1 MRLIGRLTGPWRSRP
16 VAPARRAPRRR
27 RRRRPAAACLARGL
41 THCWAWALRVSRLS
55 AVTCCYGLVA
65 RRTEH
70 DESAIRLG
78 ALTEGW
84 DAGAPHPSVLSCS
97 EELVRLCGARP
108 SSGAEHP
115 EMSTSDTKAQN
126 GTEPARRN
134 RMISTFCFTGRR
146 HRGSFVSD
154 LDTKPLNTQEDQPES
169 PWMKPSAITADDP
182 MASRPTRRTHTPGST
197 SPSCSP
203 S

>member
-1 MRLIGRLTGPWRSRP
+1 MRSIGRLTGPWRSRP

-27 RRRRPAAACLARGL
+27 RRRRPAAACLAREP
-41 THCWAWALRVSRLS
+41 TRCWAWALRVSRLS

-97 EELVRLCGARP
+97 EELAA
-108 SSGAEHP
+108 SA
-115 EMSTSDTKAQN
+115 
-126 GTEPARRN
+126 ARRD
-134 RMISTFCFTGRR
+134 RADQAR
-146 HRGSFVSD
+146 HRVPAGRGVGR
-154 LDTKPLNTQEDQPES
+154 
-169 PWMKPSAITADDP
+169 SACVTSAHIRRGD
-182 MASRPTRRTHTPGST
+182 MAQIEPRWALRCWGTPAALRPHRRDVRQCPNR
-197 SPSCSP
+197 
-203 S
+203 